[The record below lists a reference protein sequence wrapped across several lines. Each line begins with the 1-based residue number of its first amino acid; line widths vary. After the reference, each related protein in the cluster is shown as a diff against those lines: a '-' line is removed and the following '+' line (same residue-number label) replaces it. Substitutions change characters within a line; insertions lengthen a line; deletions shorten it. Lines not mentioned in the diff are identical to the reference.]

1 MDQQF
6 IKGIPF
12 STLEYAKA
20 ISLLK
25 GWIHDEQQE
34 KPRFVVTANP
44 EIVMSAKE
52 NTKKSKQ
59 FKRCYYLRI

>member
-6 IKGIPF
+6 IKGYTFFNFRIC
-12 STLEYAKA
+12 KA

-25 GWIHDEQQE
+25 GWLHEQQE

-52 NTKKSKQ
+52 NTEKSKE

>member
-25 GWIHDEQQE
+25 GWLHEQQE

-44 EIVMSAKE
+44 EIVMSE
-52 NTKKSKQ
+52 
-59 FKRCYYLRI
+59 RIKGIN